1 MRKHDQEYKKLFSN
15 REMLKTLLESFVPEP
30 WVQTLDF
37 SKAERVEKSFITK
50 GLKEREAD
58 LIWKVGL
65 KGEEVYIYLL
75 LEFQSSVDYFMAL
88 RVLRYICEFYQSL
101 VDEGK
106 YKVGQRLPA
115 VFPLV
120 LYNGNESWTAPE
132 RIEELIVP
140 TVGQQHIPKF
150 QYFKLAEN
158 EYSKDFLLQL
168 ANSVAVVFFTENA
181 DPGSLHE
188 SLNWLIEV
196 LKKEDET
203 VAVLM
208 SNFIVRLYQ
217 QTETVEVMSE
227 LKERTV
233 ALKEVR
239 QLFEANYERWKAKI
253 ADETAQYYL
262 NVEIPKARNEG
273 RFEGRVEG
281 LEIGEDK
288 LKQVAQRMKEARFDI
303 KTISQMTG
311 LSEEEIE
318 KL

>member
-15 REMLKTLLESFVPEP
+15 REMVKTLLESFVPEP

-106 YKVGQRLPA
+106 YKVGHRLPA

-120 LYNGNESWTAPE
+120 LYNGNEPWTAPE

-140 TVGQQHIPKF
+140 TVSRQHIPKF
-150 QYFKLAEN
+150 EYFKLAEN

-196 LKKEDET
+196 LKKEDE
-203 VAVLM
+203 
-208 SNFIVRLYQ
+208 S
-217 QTETVEVMSE
+217 
-227 LKERTV
+227 V

-273 RFEGRVEG
+273 RLEG
-281 LEIGEDK
+281 LEIGHVSGLSEG
-288 LKQVAQRMKEARFDI
+288 LEHVVLRMKEAHFDI
-303 KTISQMTG
+303 KTISKMTG

>member
-15 REMLKTLLESFVPEP
+15 REMVKTLLESFVPEP

-106 YKVGQRLPA
+106 YKAGQRLPA

-140 TVGQQHIPKF
+140 TVSRQHIPKF
-150 QYFKLAEN
+150 EYFKLAEN

-196 LKKEDET
+196 LKKEDE
-203 VAVLM
+203 
-208 SNFIVRLYQ
+208 S
-217 QTETVEVMSE
+217 
-227 LKERTV
+227 V

-281 LEIGEDK
+281 LEIGHESG
-288 LKQVAQRMKEARFDI
+288 LSEGLEHVVLRMKEARFDI